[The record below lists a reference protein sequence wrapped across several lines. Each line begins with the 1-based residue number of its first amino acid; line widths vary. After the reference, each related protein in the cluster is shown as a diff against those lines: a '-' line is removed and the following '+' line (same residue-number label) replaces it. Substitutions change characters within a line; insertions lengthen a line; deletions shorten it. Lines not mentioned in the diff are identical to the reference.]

1 MDAIIPLVPDSAALL
16 NTPTGATA
24 LARLFSALRAATTL
38 DRVLAVGHDASLLA
52 LAESAGLSAVLLAA
66 PQPLSG
72 KGVLPTGGAEALDR
86 LGAEDRRTLLVSCA
100 NPLLTGQIIDDFVR
114 QAEAAGRPTL
124 SVVTPLDHPCQLSQH
139 LRMLDAGVLLPLD
152 PNHSGPHAGV
162 QTANAQA
169 RLLTKPFRFLWTAQQ
184 TRGQG
189 PLFVLG
195 CAQGESFFLS
205 VPDEAALPA
214 SGPLLVRESED
225 RARLSLPAHELRE
238 LAARFGVRSLD
249 DVTGAGLHLSP
260 GLPCLSFRNAD
271 GAISLGFAA
280 SHAGRRL
287 CQVYA
292 QAGQDAQAGPSGE
305 RRASLDLAGEPPRA
319 ALPVDLGETGSPISY
334 NLLDYLDSDGGF
346 DLTQAFPEAHH
357 GLWRV
362 DPTTGCRMNCI
373 SGRAIHGRQ
382 EFPEVL
388 EPDGSLSAL
397 TRTEAA
403 RFDELLQAGEVAAF
417 VLERGQSLQLRTPYD
432 LLRYK
437 AKLRMEDV

>member
-1 MDAIIPLVPDSAALL
+1 MDAIIPLMPESAAIM

-38 DRVLAVGHDASLLA
+38 DRVLAVGHDAGLLA
-52 LAESAGLSAVLLAA
+52 LAENAGLSAVLLAA
-66 PQPLSG
+66 PQPLRSG
-72 KGVLPTGGAEALDR
+72 GPLPTGGAEALDR
-86 LGAEDRRTLLVSCA
+86 LGAEDRRTLLISCA
-100 NPLLTGQIIDDFVR
+100 NPLLSGQIIDDFVR
-114 QAEAAGRPTL
+114 QAEAVQRPMV
-124 SVVTPLDHPCQLSQH
+124 SVVAPLDHPCQLSQH

-152 PNHSGPHAGV
+152 PNPSGPHADV
-162 QTANAQA
+162 QASNDGA

-205 VPDEAALPA
+205 VPDEAAMPA
-214 SGPLLVRESED
+214 SGPLLLRESED
-225 RARLSLPAHELRE
+225 SARLSLPAGELRD

-249 DVTGAGLHLSP
+249 GVTGAGLHLSP
-260 GLPCLSFRNAD
+260 GLPCISFRDAD
-271 GAISLGFAA
+271 GVAFLGFAA
-280 SHAGRRL
+280 SHEGRRL

-292 QAGQDAQAGPSGE
+292 QGGQNGE
-305 RRASLDLAGEPPRA
+305 RRASLDLSGEPPRA
-319 ALPVDLGETGSPISY
+319 ALPWTLDAMAAPVSY
-334 NLLDYLDSDGGF
+334 NLLDFLDSDGGF

-362 DPTTGCRMNCI
+362 DPATGCRVNCV

-403 RFDELLQAGEVAAF
+403 HFDELLQAGEVAAY
-417 VLERGQSLQLRTPYD
+417 VLERGQSLQLRTPFD

-437 AKLRMEDV
+437 AKLRMEAI